1 MGLSTLSPVVPTV
14 RLNGTPDI
22 MPTMKSINY
31 LFPAIMALLVDVVTF
46 LALLLFLPRLTSIM
60 ADLGG
65 LSALLVGGAFLLFVV
80 GVFLIRRLTP
90 TPRGNAEWLS
100 RNRRAGLAL
109 FFAFVISL
117 ALAWQLG
124 FFASAAQVD
133 TTQMGEGGASSYFVY
148 GPGAWLAFSLLYVLV
163 FAFRVTPGINFGWGY
178 IAAALFGLAAAN
190 GMLIVLVAQGQVIL
204 AAAGGGWGWAIPAF
218 LVLVLMF
225 GPPRLLYLSR
235 TTGLTSPAAYSV
247 IAVFLLLLGICAAQM
262 AITIF

>member
-1 MGLSTLSPVVPTV
+1 
-14 RLNGTPDI
+14 
-22 MPTMKSINY
+22 MPAMKSINY
-31 LFPAIMALLVDVVTF
+31 LYPALMALLVDVVT
-46 LALLLFLPRLTSIM
+46 LLVSPLFLPRLTSIM
-60 ADLGG
+60 ADIGG
-65 LSALLVGGAFLLFVV
+65 LSALLMGGMFLLFVV

-90 TPRGNAEWLS
+90 TPSGSAEWLT

-133 TTQMGEGGASSYFVY
+133 TTQMGEGGAASYFVY

-178 IAAALFGLAAAN
+178 IATALFGLTAAN
-190 GMLIVLVAQGQVIL
+190 GMLVVLVAQGQVIL
-204 AAAGGGWGWAIPAF
+204 TAAGGGWGWAIPAF
-218 LVLVLMF
+218 LVLALMF

-235 TTGLTSPAAYSV
+235 TTGLASRAAYGV
-247 IAVFLLLLGICAAQM
+247 IAAFLLLLGVFAAQM